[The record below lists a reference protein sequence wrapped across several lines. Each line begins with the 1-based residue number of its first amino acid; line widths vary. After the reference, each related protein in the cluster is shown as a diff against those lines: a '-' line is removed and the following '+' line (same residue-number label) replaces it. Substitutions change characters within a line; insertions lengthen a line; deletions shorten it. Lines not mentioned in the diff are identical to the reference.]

1 MKSALTALAAGAAL
15 LLSGSAFAVTL
26 SDVEANGNLFDNSA
40 STPTLI
46 SPSIELKSASPIVF
60 TFVVG
65 EEDAGG
71 TVAFNASIMNTGGT
85 AWRSLEV
92 ALTGGTIVLA
102 GSVTPQ
108 FGAIDGRSGDAVTET
123 ITFAPAESFGADL
136 GNPFSQAGAQDWLFG
151 LEGLRAGDQFSV
163 TVTAGLVPEPGT
175 YAMLLTGLGLLG
187 WGVRRRN

>member
-1 MKSALTALAAGAAL
+1 MKSVLAAL
-15 LLSGSAFAVTL
+15 LAGASLTLSAGAFAVTL
-26 SDVEANGNLFDNSA
+26 SNVETNGNVFDNSA
-40 STPTLI
+40 SSAALI

-60 TFVVG
+60 TFVVD

-71 TVAFNASIMNTGGT
+71 TVAFNSSIANGAGT

-92 ALTGGTIVLA
+92 ALTGGTVVLA

-123 ITFAPAESFGADL
+123 ITFSPGEPFGVDL
-136 GNPFSQAGAQDWLFG
+136 GNPFSQAGAQDWLIG
-151 LEGLRAGDQFSV
+151 LGGLQAGDRLTV

-175 YAMLLTGLGLLG
+175 YAMLLAGLSLLG
-187 WGVRRRN
+187 WGVRRRA

>member
-15 LLSGSAFAVTL
+15 ALSGSAFAVTL
-26 SDVEANGNLFDNSA
+26 SDVQANGNVFDSSA
-40 STPTLI
+40 STAALI
-46 SPSIELKSASPIVF
+46 SPSIELKGAAPIVF
-60 TFVVG
+60 TLVVG

-71 TVAFNASIMNTGGT
+71 TVAFNSSIANTSGT

-123 ITFAPAESFGADL
+123 ITFAPGESFGADL

-151 LEGLRAGDQFSV
+151 LEGLRAGDQFTV